1 MKQENQDSKQK
12 RYIRKNMQKKLCV
25 SVMML
30 ILCLTCTGCVDYELI
45 HNLLQAAKHEATD
58 EPYVSYEEKTYNAA
72 VDEFFAAVD
81 AGDKAAIKEM
91 FSEYVQEEV
100 PDLDEKIDELLEFYP
115 GPTDGCGRDGG
126 SVHGRY
132 SNDYGV
138 HTSSVDDMFPVLSN
152 GTYYWCRFELMYE
165 NDEDEDQIGIT
176 SVIFFSDDD
185 YCDLRYDEDH
195 SRKIPEDIGLH
206 VYNECSLDCE
216 IRSIGGYPYQYTSV
230 DRVLDEEEV
239 KKFLQE
245 SNCYTDFVDHFG
257 EPNAINIFYCYEL
270 PDEDGQPRY
279 LELGVY
285 EEKDQVYSAA
295 VYDDF
300 EWLYLVY
307 KADEE

>member
-1 MKQENQDSKQK
+1 MFCA
-12 RYIRKNMQKKLCV
+12 QKKYGLYRKIIGF
-25 SVMML
+25 VMAFL
-30 ILCLTCTGCVDYELI
+30 IVLNCTGCYDYELI
-45 HNLLQAAKHEATD
+45 HNLIEAAKHEATD

-72 VDEFFAAVD
+72 VDAFFAAVD
-81 AGDKAAIKEM
+81 VGDKEAIKGM

-115 GPTDGCGRDGG
+115 GPTESCGRDGG
-126 SVHGRY
+126 SVNARHH
-132 SNDYGV
+132 SEYGGGMSV
-138 HTSSVDDMFPVLSN
+138 VDDMFPVISN
-152 GTYYWCRFELMYE
+152 GTYYWCRFELTYE

-176 SVIFFSDDD
+176 SVIFFSADD
-185 YCDLRYDEDH
+185 YCDLRYDEDD

-206 VYNECSLDCE
+206 IYNECSLDCE
-216 IRSIGGYPYQYTSV
+216 IRSIEGFPYKYTSI

-245 SNCYTDFVDHFG
+245 SNCYTDFVNHFG

-279 LELGVY
+279 LQLGVY

-300 EWLYLVY
+300 EWLYLLY